1 MEANKKQV
9 NEKMSIDLG
18 RALQALLKNGLMISL
33 VAVLCAVVAYV
44 GTFLFVTPKWTGR
57 RTKY

>member
-1 MEANKKQV
+1 MEVNKKQV

-33 VAVLCAVVAYV
+33 VAVLCAVHNRGAREEEVV
-44 GTFLFVTPKWTGR
+44 
-57 RTKY
+57 